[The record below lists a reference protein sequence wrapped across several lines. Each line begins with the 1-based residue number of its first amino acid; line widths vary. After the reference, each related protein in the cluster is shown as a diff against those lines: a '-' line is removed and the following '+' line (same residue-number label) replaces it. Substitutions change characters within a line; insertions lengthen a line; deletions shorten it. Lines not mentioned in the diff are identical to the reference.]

1 LRVQSATSETSSKA
15 RKRNKNKT
23 SSSTENEN
31 NLKNPI
37 TTRAPPVTHPKSTPK
52 DELQPNKQQP
62 KVQVKSSQVSNK
74 QALPASSTTTTT
86 KKTTQSI
93 QDQQQEQP
101 FTVVGGNR
109 HKTGT
114 PPLQQNKPVRIEI
127 MITIYAL
134 LIFNIFH
141 GI

>member
-1 LRVQSATSETSSKA
+1 LRVQSSTSETSSKA

-74 QALPASSTTTTT
+74 QPLPT

-93 QDQQQEQP
+93 PDQQQEQP

-127 MITIYAL
+127 IITIYLL

-141 GI
+141 

>member
-1 LRVQSATSETSSKA
+1 MRVQSATSETSSKA

-31 NLKNPI
+31 TLKNPI

-74 QALPASSTTTTT
+74 QALPVTSTTT

-109 HKTGT
+109 HKSGT
-114 PPLQQNKPVRIEI
+114 PPLQQNKLVRTEI
-127 MITIYAL
+127 MITIYLL

-141 GI
+141 

>member
-23 SSSTENEN
+23 SSSTQNEN
-31 NLKNPI
+31 NVNNPI

-52 DELQPNKQQP
+52 DELQPNKQQA

-74 QALPASSTTTTT
+74 QALPVSSSTT

-114 PPLQQNKPVRIEI
+114 PPLQQQQQQNKPVRIEI
-127 MITIYAL
+127 MITIYVL

-141 GI
+141 